1 MDVQKGLTWLKEF
14 LHSLVEMNSRA
25 GGPNNLA
32 IPICVTT
39 RHTCM
44 DLKCTA
50 SQQAQA
56 VSLPMP
62 LLTLEETYAVRAW
75 QISFLTSY
83 NSLLT
88 LVCSPCH

>member
-1 MDVQKGLTWLKEF
+1 MQEGLTWLKEF
-14 LHSLVEMNSRA
+14 LHSLVEMNSTA

-44 DLKCTA
+44 DLRCTA
-50 SQQAQA
+50 SQQAMA

-62 LLTLEETYAVRAW
+62 LLTLAETYAVRIL
-75 QISFLTSY
+75 QFLS
-83 NSLLT
+83 
-88 LVCSPCH
+88 